1 MNDFLGKMLIFTIK
15 GAGGSDHEER
25 EAAEG
30 FTELVPR
37 LETTWNVDVV
47 KANWKKNYVVW
58 LLSLPHFLFRIFEV
72 TEGVMIRSFCTFCI
86 L

>member
-1 MNDFLGKMLIFTIK
+1 MTFWAKCKYIFTIT

-37 LETTWNVDVV
+37 LETTWNVDMV
-47 KANWKKNYVVW
+47 KANWEKNYVVW
-58 LLSLPHFLFRIFEV
+58 LV
-72 TEGVMIRSFCTFCI
+72 TNASELQVNIHPIKRQIAGKFT
-86 L
+86 

>member
-1 MNDFLGKMLIFTIK
+1 MNDILRDKMCISTNTIT

-37 LETTWNVDVV
+37 LEMTWNVDVV
-47 KANWKKNYVVW
+47 KANWENVVW
-58 LLSLPHFLFRIFEV
+58 LLSRHPVSLSHL
-72 TEGVMIRSFCTFCI
+72 
-86 L
+86 

>member
-1 MNDFLGKMLIFTIK
+1 MYIFSFLESSIHEEGFVNDFWAKCTYICTIT

-37 LETTWNVDVV
+37 LETTWNFDVV
-47 KANWKKNYVVW
+47 KANWENVLW
-58 LLSLPHFLFRIFEV
+58 LLSRYPVSLSHL
-72 TEGVMIRSFCTFCI
+72 
-86 L
+86 

>member
-1 MNDFLGKMLIFTIK
+1 MTSWAKCTYISTIT

-37 LETTWNVDVV
+37 LETTWNFDVV
-47 KANWKKNYVVW
+47 KANWENVVW
-58 LLSLPHFLFRIFEV
+58 LLSRHPFSLLHL
-72 TEGVMIRSFCTFCI
+72 
-86 L
+86 

>member
-1 MNDFLGKMLIFTIK
+1 MLISTIT

-37 LETTWNVDVV
+37 LEMTWNVDVV
-47 KANWKKNYVVW
+47 KANWENVVW
-58 LLSLPHFLFRIFEV
+58 LLSRYPVSLSHL
-72 TEGVMIRSFCTFCI
+72 
-86 L
+86 

>member
-1 MNDFLGKMLIFTIK
+1 MNDFFGKMYICTTT

-37 LETTWNVDVV
+37 LETTWNVDMV
-47 KANWKKNYVVW
+47 KANWEKNYVVW
-58 LLSLPHFLFRIFEV
+58 LLSLHPVSLSHL
-72 TEGVMIRSFCTFCI
+72 
-86 L
+86 

>member
-1 MNDFLGKMLIFTIK
+1 MNDFLGKMEISNIT

-37 LETTWNVDVV
+37 LETT
-47 KANWKKNYVVW
+47 
-58 LLSLPHFLFRIFEV
+58 
-72 TEGVMIRSFCTFCI
+72 
-86 L
+86 

>member
-1 MNDFLGKMLIFTIK
+1 MNDFLGKMYISTIT

-37 LETTWNVDVV
+37 LETTWNVDMV
-47 KANWKKNYVVW
+47 KANWKKKLCSVATISAPFS
-58 LLSLPHFLFRIFEV
+58 LSHL
-72 TEGVMIRSFCTFCI
+72 
-86 L
+86 

>member
-1 MNDFLGKMLIFTIK
+1 MNDFLGKMYISTIT

-37 LETTWNVDVV
+37 LETTWNVDAV
-47 KANWKKNYVVW
+47 KANGAKISASCFSFA
-58 LLSLPHFLFRIFEV
+58 SLKSLKV
-72 TEGVMIRSFCTFCI
+72 
-86 L
+86 

>member
-1 MNDFLGKMLIFTIK
+1 MNDFLGKMYISTIT

-47 KANWKKNYVVW
+47 KANWENVVW
-58 LLSLPHFLFRIFEV
+58 PTISAPFFSFASLKSLKV
-72 TEGVMIRSFCTFCI
+72 
-86 L
+86 